1 MKNLSLSLL
10 FLFSIALFGCEKS
23 NEEKAKDAIRTYL
36 NENLDDMSAYE
47 SVKFGQ
53 LDTTMILDLIGTSS
67 KPQSRGFRFQM
78 FHSYRIKNDEGQKKI
93 YKGYFLL
100 NKELKVV
107 SFSSNSY
114 PLLFEARIPNPIIE
128 SESAD
133 ADTAVGDTIAY

>member
-1 MKNLSLSLL
+1 MKNIFLTILFTLSLIS
-10 FLFSIALFGCEKS
+10 CEKS
-23 NEEKAKDAIRTYL
+23 NEEKAKEAIRIYL

-53 LDTTMILDLIGTSS
+53 LDTTMILDLTGTSS
-67 KPQSRGFRFQM
+67 KLQSRGFRFQM
-78 FHSYRIKNDEGQKKI
+78 FHSYRIKNNEGQKKI